1 MDIQAS
7 KIELAK
13 MILEIEDSSVLD
25 KFLNFL
31 RSETTLSEKQK
42 KAIDAAIAEFEEGN
56 GIPHNMVMEETRN
69 RYSKYFE

>member
-13 MILEIEDSSVLD
+13 MILEIDDSSVID

-31 RSETTLSEKQK
+31 RSESTLSEKQK
-42 KAIDAAIAEFEEGN
+42 KAIDIALDQVQRGETISHEA
-56 GIPHNMVMEETRN
+56 VMEETRK
-69 RYSKYFE
+69 RYPKFFK

>member
-13 MILEIEDSSVLD
+13 MILEIDDSSVID

-31 RSETTLSEKQK
+31 RSESTLSEKQK
-42 KAIDAAIAEFEEGN
+42 KAIDIALDQVQRGETISHEA
-56 GIPHNMVMEETRN
+56 VMEETRN
-69 RYSKYFE
+69 RYPKFFK